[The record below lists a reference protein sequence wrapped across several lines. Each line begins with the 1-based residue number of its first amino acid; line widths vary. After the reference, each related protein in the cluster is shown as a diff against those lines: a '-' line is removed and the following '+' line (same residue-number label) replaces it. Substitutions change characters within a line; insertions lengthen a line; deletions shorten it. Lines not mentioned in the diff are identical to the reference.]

1 MKSQDIMNLENT
13 LHFHNTYTRELP
25 ADPESTNE
33 TRQVTNACY
42 SRVQPVK
49 AGGPKLVACSREM
62 AEEVG
67 LSSEL
72 CESGEFVQVFSGNK
86 VLSGMDPYATCYGGH
101 QFGSWAGQ
109 LGDGRVINLGE
120 IVNKQGRRWVL
131 QLKGAGPTP
140 YSRMGD
146 GFAVLRSSIR
156 EFLCSEAMYHLG
168 IPTTRALS
176 LLTSGDLV
184 IRDMFYDGHPQPE
197 PGAIVCR
204 AAPSFT
210 RFGNFEILAWRGELD
225 LLRRF
230 ADYTIR
236 SDFPHLGEPSKE
248 VYCAWFDEICK
259 ATAEMIVHWERTGF
273 VHGVMNTDNMSI
285 LGLTI
290 DYGPYG
296 WVEDYDPGWT
306 PNTTDAQGRRYRFGN
321 QAEIARWNLIQL
333 ANAIHPLINE
343 VRPLEDSIQTYI
355 NHQRDT
361 WQRMMAD
368 KLGLAGFNKDSDRN
382 LITDMQ
388 GLLQHVE
395 TDMTIFFRRLA
406 ALDVHGHNAHTPSVD
421 DLIEHFSDAYY
432 VSEQLHDQ
440 YKLRLNTWIA
450 QYRVRVNND
459 RTPDNLRREKMNKV
473 NPKYIFR
480 NYIAQLAIDKAE
492 QGDSSMVND
501 LLEVLRKPYDEQP
514 AKEELSERR
523 PEWAR
528 HRAGCAMLS

>member
-1 MKSQDIMNLENT
+1 MKSQDNINLENA
-13 LHFHNTYTRELP
+13 LNFDNKYTRDLP
-25 ADPESTNE
+25 ADPENTNE
-33 TRQVTNACY
+33 TRQVINSCY

-49 AGGPKLVACSREM
+49 TGGPELVAYSREM
-62 AEEVG
+62 AEEIG
-67 LSSEL
+67 LSYEQ
-72 CESGEFVQVFSGNK
+72 CESEDFAQVFSGNK

-101 QFGSWAGQ
+101 QFGNWAGQ

-120 IVNKQGRRWVL
+120 IVNKEGRRWVL

-140 YSRMGD
+140 YSRGGD

-176 LLTSGDLV
+176 LITTGDQV
-184 IRDMFYDGHPQPE
+184 IRDMFYDGNPKPE

-204 AAPSFT
+204 TAPSFT
-210 RFGNFEILAWRGELD
+210 RFGNFQIHTWRGELD
-225 LLRRF
+225 LLRRL

-236 SDFPHLGEPSKE
+236 TDFPHLGEPSKE
-248 VYCAWFDEICK
+248 VYCAWFYEICK
-259 ATAEMIVHWERTGF
+259 STAEMIVHWQRTGF

-296 WVEDYDPGWT
+296 WLEDYDPSWT
-306 PNTTDAQGRRYRFGN
+306 PNTTDAEGRRYRFGN
-321 QAEIARWNLIQL
+321 QAEIAKWNLIQL

-343 VRPLEDSIQTYI
+343 VKPLEDSIQTYS
-355 NHQRDT
+355 NHHRNK
-361 WQRMMAD
+361 WQNMMAD
-368 KLGLAGFNKDSDRN
+368 KLGLAGFNKDSDN
-382 LITDMQ
+382 ELITDLL
-388 GLLQHVE
+388 GLLQYVE

-406 ALDVHGHNAHTPSVD
+406 SLDSNATQLSVHN
-421 DLIEHFSDAYY
+421 LLEHFADAYY
-432 VSEQLHDQ
+432 VSEQLNDE
-440 YKLRLNTWIA
+440 YKIRLDNWIRK
-450 QYRVRVNND
+450 YRVRLNQD
-459 RTPDNLRREKMNKV
+459 KTPDDMRRKRMNAV

-492 QGDSSMVND
+492 LGDNSMVND
-501 LLEVLRKPYDEQP
+501 LLDLLRKPYEEQP
-514 AKEELSERR
+514 GKEEFSKRR

-528 HRAGCAMLS
+528 HRAGSAMLS

>member
-1 MKSQDIMNLENT
+1 MENV
-13 LHFHNTYTRELP
+13 LNFDNKYTRELP
-25 ADPESTNE
+25 ADLENTNE
-33 TRQVTNACY
+33 RRQVTNVCY
-42 SRVQPVK
+42 SKVQPVK
-49 AGGPKLVACSREM
+49 ARSPKLVAYSREM
-62 AEEVG
+62 AEELG

-72 CESGEFVQVFSGNK
+72 CESEDFVQVFSGNK

-120 IVNKQGRRWVL
+120 IVNNEGRRWVL

-140 YSRMGD
+140 YSRGGD

-176 LLTSGDLV
+176 LVTTGDQV
-184 IRDMFYDGHPQPE
+184 IRDMFYDGNPQPE

-204 AAPSFT
+204 TAPSFT
-210 RFGNFEILAWRGELD
+210 RFGNFEIFAQRGELD
-225 LLRRF
+225 LLRRY
-230 ADYTIR
+230 ADYTIHT
-236 SDFPHLGEPSKE
+236 DFPHLGEPSKE

-259 ATAEMIVHWERTGF
+259 STAEMIVHWLRTGF

-296 WVEDYDPGWT
+296 WLENYDPDWT
-306 PNTTDAQGRRYRFGN
+306 PNTTDSELRRYRFGN
-321 QAEIARWNLIQL
+321 QGEIAKWNLIQL
-333 ANAIHPLINE
+333 ANAIYPLIND
-343 VRPLEDSIQTYI
+343 VKPLENSIRTYL
-355 NHQRDT
+355 NNLHDK

-368 KLGLAGFNKDSDRN
+368 KLGLVDFNEDSDN
-382 LITDMQ
+382 ELTADMFE
-388 GLLQHVE
+388 LLKHVE

-406 ALDVHGHNAHTPSVD
+406 DIDVHSDAASHV
-421 DLIEHFSDAYY
+421 LIEHFSDAYY
-432 VSEQLHDQ
+432 VPEQLNDE
-440 YKLRLNTWIA
+440 YMARLDKWIE
-450 QYRVRVNND
+450 QYRVRLD
-459 RTPDNLRREKMNKV
+459 KDKTPDDIRMEKMNKV

-480 NYIAQLAIDKAE
+480 NYIAQIAIDKAE
-492 QGDSSMVND
+492 LGDNTMVNE
-501 LLEVLRKPYDEQP
+501 LLEVLRNPYDEQP
-514 AKEELSERR
+514 GKEEHAQRR

>member
-1 MKSQDIMNLENT
+1 MKSQDNINLENA
-13 LHFHNTYTRELP
+13 LNFDNKYTRELP

-33 TRQVTNACY
+33 IRQVSNACY
-42 SRVQPVK
+42 SRVQPVR
-49 AGGPKLVACSREM
+49 AGGPELVAYSREM

-72 CESGEFVQVFSGNK
+72 CESEDFVQVFSGNK
-86 VLSGMDPYATCYGGH
+86 VLSGMDTYATCYGGH

-120 IVNKQGRRWVL
+120 IVNKEGRRWVL

-176 LLTSGDLV
+176 LVTTGDQV
-184 IRDMFYDGHPQPE
+184 IRDMFYDGNTQPE

-204 AAPSFT
+204 TAPSFT
-210 RFGNFEILAWRGELD
+210 RFGNFEILTWRGELD

-236 SDFPHLGEPSKE
+236 TDFPHLGEPSKE

-259 ATAEMIVHWERTGF
+259 STAEMIVHWQRTGF

-296 WVEDYDPGWT
+296 WLDDYDPDWT
-306 PNTTDAQGRRYRFGN
+306 PNITDAQGRRYRFGN

-333 ANAIHPLINE
+333 ANAIHPLIEE
-343 VRPLEDSIQTYI
+343 VKLLEDAIHTYS
-355 NHQRDT
+355 NHLRDT
-361 WQRMMAD
+361 WQTMMAD
-368 KLGLAGFNKDSDRN
+368 KLGLSGFINDSDN
-382 LITDMQ
+382 ELIGDIL

-406 ALDVHGHNAHTPSVD
+406 AFDIQSHAAYGSSVH
-421 DLIEHFSDAYY
+421 DLIKHFSDAYY
-432 VSEQLHDQ
+432 VSDQ
-440 YKLRLNTWIA
+440 IDDAYKVRLDKWID
-450 QYRVRVNND
+450 QYRVRLNQD
-459 RTPDNLRREKMNKV
+459 KIPDHMRREKMNRV
-473 NPKYIFR
+473 NPKYILR
-480 NYIAQLAIDKAE
+480 NYIAQLAIEKAE
-492 QGDSSMVND
+492 HGDSSMINE

-514 AKEELSERR
+514 SNDELSQKR

-528 HRAGCAMLS
+528 HLAGSAMLS